1 MKKNIFD
8 DLNREQNG
16 VPYVTFEMSKNV
28 EHMKVITKTNQ
39 AGIFAN
45 PISRNIALIFM
56 GGFLTAL
63 TIVTAGVMLLNL
75 IFS

>member
-1 MKKNIFD
+1 MKA
-8 DLNREQNG
+8 
-16 VPYVTFEMSKNV
+16 
-28 EHMKVITKTNQ
+28 ITKTNQ

>member
-1 MKKNIFD
+1 
-8 DLNREQNG
+8 
-16 VPYVTFEMSKNV
+16 
-28 EHMKVITKTNQ
+28 MKVITKTNQ

-45 PISRNIALIFM
+45 SISRNIALIFM
-56 GGFLTAL
+56 GGLLTAL

>member
-1 MKKNIFD
+1 
-8 DLNREQNG
+8 
-16 VPYVTFEMSKNV
+16 
-28 EHMKVITKTNQ
+28 MKVITKANQ